1 MRKGGSREAL
11 YVSRERSL
19 GDDTTT
25 NATRRIAWVL
35 FFLSAVIIVLLLLS
49 RLCEILFYTLR
60 FPAEKLKP

>member
-35 FFLSAVIIVLLLLS
+35 FFLSAVIIVLLLS